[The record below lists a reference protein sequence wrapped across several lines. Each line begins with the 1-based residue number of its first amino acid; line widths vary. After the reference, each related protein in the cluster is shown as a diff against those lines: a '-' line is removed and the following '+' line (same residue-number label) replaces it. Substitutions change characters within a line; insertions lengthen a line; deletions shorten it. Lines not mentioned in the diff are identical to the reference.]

1 MMDVQELRPPD
12 DLPDYAQFP
21 ELPDVIPDWVLLDP
35 VIREIPRC
43 ECCGQWRHDDV
54 DEGLLAEPVEWA
66 IPGVT
71 GLGSAQPGE
80 PVLPGPSPKVL
91 ALEAAVAALE
101 TVDAKT
107 LPAGQALVDA
117 ALLLQL
123 EQQLRV
129 QDLRR
134 IADVKGRALH
144 DLAGYRSAKT
154 WLTAHRPDGDSSDAD
169 LASKLRGLRVLS
181 DAVQH
186 HRVPLASAR
195 KVATMLRRCTP
206 HLDRRDGLIDG
217 QPGEQVM
224 EAVLRHVV
232 TLLCRDL
239 QGLHDDDPRLA
250 VLLAQ
255 ARSLAEQAT
264 QQGSS
269 QAARLETALTWL
281 AEELPPSGLAGPL
294 EELMLAIL
302 PSKLD
307 QQADRGHR
315 RRGLELKPL
324 PDGEGWH
331 LCGDLDLECG
341 ERLWTAL
348 RAEANRDPQNPSDTA
363 AWQQQREAGA
373 DDDVWGIG
381 LGTLPRNRRQRLHD
395 AMSRLL
401 EQYLAAGLGGLSGK
415 APVQI
420 HVTVTEPAVT
430 GQPGALPAKADSG
443 RLIPTRLVRRWWCD
457 SSVTAYV
464 LSLGGKAL
472 RVVHGQRTLTA
483 QERRALSLEAG
494 GRCVGDGCCPSS
506 PDPLR
511 VLVPHHLLGYAE
523 DQVTCLEESI
533 PVCDTLHHDLHDGK
547 KTVRLRDGRY
557 LDEHGYRN
565 GPALDLPPPF

>member
-1 MMDVQELRPPD
+1 MLPVHELTPPA
-12 DLPDYAQFP
+12 DLPDYDQFP
-21 ELPDVIPDWVLLDP
+21 ELPDEIPDWVLLDP
-35 VIREIPRC
+35 VIRDIPRC
-43 ECCGQWRHDDV
+43 DCCGQWRHDEPDTDV
-54 DEGLLAEPVEWA
+54 LTEPVEWA

-71 GLGSAQPGE
+71 GSAEPAA

-91 ALEAAVAALE
+91 ALEAAVAALD
-101 TVDAKT
+101 TVDAKA

-123 EQQLRV
+123 EQRLRV
-129 QDLRR
+129 KDLRR

-144 DLAGYRSAKT
+144 ELAGYRSTKS
-154 WLTAHRPDGDSSDAD
+154 WLTAHRPDGDSTDAD
-169 LASKLRGLRVLS
+169 LAGQLGGFRVLH
-181 DAVQH
+181 DAVTRQTVAL
-186 HRVPLASAR
+186 RSAR
-195 KVATMLRRCTP
+195 KVATTLRKITP

-224 EAVLRHVV
+224 QAVLRHVV
-232 TLLCRDL
+232 TLVCRDL
-239 QGLHDDDPRLA
+239 QGLHEDDPRLA

-255 ARSLAEQAT
+255 ARSLT
-264 QQGSS
+264 QQGDGHS
-269 QAARLETALTWL
+269 QAARMEAALTWL
-281 AEELPPSGLAGPL
+281 ATQLPPSGLAGPL

-307 QQADRGHR
+307 ESADRGHR

-348 RAEANRDPQNPSDTA
+348 RAEAARDPQNPSDTA
-363 AWQQQREAGA
+363 AWQEQREAGT
-373 DDDVWGIG
+373 DDDVFGIG
-381 LGTLPRNRRQRLHD
+381 LGTLPRSRRQRLHD

-401 EQYLAAGLGGLSGK
+401 ERYLAAGLGGESGK

-420 HVTVTEPAVT
+420 HVTVTEPTVT
-430 GQPGALPAKADSG
+430 GQAGALPARADSG
-443 RLIPTRLVRRWWCD
+443 RLIPRRLVRRWWCD
-457 SSVTAYV
+457 SSVTGYV

-472 RVVHGQRTLTA
+472 RVIHGQRTLTA
-483 QERRALSLEAG
+483 EERRALNLEAG
-494 GRCVGDGCCPSS
+494 GRCAGDGCCPST
-506 PDPLR
+506 PDPLV
-511 VLVPHHLLGYAE
+511 VLRPHHLQGYAE
-523 DQVTCLEESI
+523 DQVTCLEETI

-557 LDEHGYRN
+557 LDEHGYRD
-565 GPALDLPPPF
+565 GPALDPPPPF